1 MPTSFSDWCLYRGVT
16 CDSNNQSS
24 TYHYVTGIKLHFAN
38 GDLNG
43 TDSRRQLPY
52 GIGYFPALQSL
63 DLYNAFEGGTMP
75 DSIGNLHALTYLD
88 VRGNSFTGPMPDII
102 GNLEALT
109 YLDVRGNSFTGPMPD
124 SIGYLTA
131 LAFLDLGY
139 NYFSSSIPSSIGYL
153 TALEELT
160 FRANELTGTVPSS
173 FNKLTNLKSLYLEDN
188 YLTAGP
194 SGVLSEDTFSDTTS
208 VFVDGNCLQFR
219 GVIGTNCER
228 KFESVMTLKYCIQTI
243 FTADSLHLWHS
254 NSRYIIPDYFSV

>member
-1 MPTSFSDWCLYRGVT
+1 
-16 CDSNNQSS
+16 
-24 TYHYVTGIKLHFAN
+24 
-38 GDLNG
+38 
-43 TDSRRQLPY
+43 
-52 GIGYFPALQSL
+52 
-63 DLYNAFEGGTMP
+63 MP
-75 DSIGNLHALTYLD
+75 DS
-88 VRGNSFTGPMPDII
+88 I

-131 LAFLDLGY
+131 LTFLDLGY

-173 FNKLTNLKSLYLEDN
+173 FSKLTNLKSLYLEDN